1 MRVVAGNFKEFTEE
15 DLQFARQLGLDG
27 VQINTPAMKGIGDF
41 GSNGRIGSTFWVRG
55 DEPPPVRW
63 DYLELLQLR
72 LFVENHGLKLEA
84 IENVPVWFYDRIMLG
99 LDGRDEQIENYR
111 HTIRAVGKAGI
122 PVLGYHFMPTR
133 VWRTNKTLRIRG
145 DAITTA
151 FDGRILDDDYLMFGR
166 RYSEEEMWA
175 NYEYFIRA
183 VLPVAEEAGVK
194 LALHPD
200 DPPVPQVGGVP
211 RLFRNIEGFERAM
224 TIGDSPNHG
233 LNFCMGTWTEAG
245 ADHMMAAL
253 RRFSAAG
260 KILYVHFRNVKG
272 SVPAF
277 EECFI
282 DEGEADVVAVLRTL
296 KENGF
301 DGFLMDDHVPIM
313 VNDTRWG
320 HRGRAYSAGYM
331 KGLIR
336 ALDAAAP

>member
-1 MRVVAGNFKEFTEE
+1 MA
-15 DLQFARQLGLDG
+15 
-27 VQINTPAMKGIGDF
+27 
-41 GSNGRIGSTFWVRG
+41 
-55 DEPPPVRW
+55 RW
-63 DYLELLQLR
+63 DPR
-72 LFVENHGLKLEA
+72 KH
-84 IENVPVWFYDRIMLG
+84 
-99 LDGRDEQIENYR
+99 
-111 HTIRAVGKAGI
+111 
-122 PVLGYHFMPTR
+122 
-133 VWRTNKTLRIRG
+133 
-145 DAITTA
+145 
-151 FDGRILDDDYLMFGR
+151 
-166 RYSEEEMWA
+166 
-175 NYEYFIRA
+175 
-183 VLPVAEEAGVK
+183 
-194 LALHPD
+194 ALHPD

-211 RLFRNIEGFERAM
+211 RLFRNIAGFERAM

-245 ADHMMAAL
+245 ADHMMDAL
-253 RRFSAAG
+253 SRFSAAG

-336 ALDAAAP
+336 ALDAAAL